1 MVNNKSY
8 VVYRHTAPNGKMY
21 IGITS
26 KPPSYRW
33 DFGRGYITNQHF
45 IRAINKYGW
54 NNIKHDILLE
64 NLTAEEVSL
73 AEEIFI
79 HYWDLTNPNNGY
91 NHETGGIKNFTVSD
105 ETRRRLSIACSGE
118 KNGMY
123 GKKHTK
129 ESKQKMSESSKN
141 KPNPMKGKHHTIET
155 KEKMSKAKRGKK
167 LSQMHRKHL
176 SESHRKRKV
185 DMFDKQS
192 GEYLQSFNSILD
204 ASKTMNINYSTITNC
219 CRGVYKT
226 AGGYLWKYKEK

>member
-1 MVNNKSY
+1 
-8 VVYRHTAPNGKMY
+8 
-21 IGITS
+21 
-26 KPPSYRW
+26 
-33 DFGRGYITNQHF
+33 
-45 IRAINKYGW
+45 
-54 NNIKHDILLE
+54 
-64 NLTAEEVSL
+64 
-73 AEEIFI
+73 
-79 HYWDLTNPNNGY
+79 
-91 NHETGGIKNFTVSD
+91 
-105 ETRRRLSIACSGE
+105 
-118 KNGMY
+118 MY
-123 GKKHTK
+123 GRKHTK

-141 KPNPMKGKHHTIET
+141 KPNPMKGKHHTIEA

-192 GEYLQSFNSILD
+192 GEYLQSFDSILD